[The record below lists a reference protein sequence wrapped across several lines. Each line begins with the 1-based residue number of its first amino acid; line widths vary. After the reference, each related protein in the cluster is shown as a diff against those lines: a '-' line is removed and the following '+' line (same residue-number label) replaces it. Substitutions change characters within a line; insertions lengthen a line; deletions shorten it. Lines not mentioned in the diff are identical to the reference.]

1 MQDEHNDYGPSDYGP
16 SDSLK
21 TTATPN
27 WGKSNL
33 PNPNLLNP
41 NLLNP
46 NALHP
51 VTLFT
56 QRSSSEALLDLN
68 LDQLLSDAYRLKFP
82 RDEER
87 RFRLTHNKTAI
98 LFIRAI
104 LSAAIVGYA
113 LFGIVDIWSLPITHP
128 KAWVIRYG
136 VICPIY
142 SLVLYLSFR
151 PKFKRSIARLAGIA
165 HLLGGLGLVLIM
177 AIALPTEPGHRLYF
191 LGLVFVILGI
201 HLSRLKFSYAS
212 SLGWIITAAYVA
224 IAYVNFGQVGAG
236 VGAVDPSSEI
246 GFLVG
251 NFFYLAFMNI
261 AGMFVSYMLEVSAR
275 NEFIQRRA
283 LAYEKRKSESLLFSI
298 LPQKIAKRLTQ
309 NRGTIA
315 QEYPIASIL
324 FADIVN
330 FTPLSERL
338 TATELVTL
346 LNDLFSEFDQL
357 VDRYGLEKIKTIG
370 DCYMVAAGVPT
381 PRIDHADAI
390 SELAL
395 DMMRYI
401 NQFAQHHPY
410 LSQCPINLR
419 IGIHSG
425 SVVAGVIGRQKFMYD
440 LWGDAVNTASR
451 MESHGEVGKIQISQQ
466 TYQLLSPH
474 FLCEAQGAIAIK
486 GKGNMETWHL
496 IAKRKL

>member
-1 MQDEHNDYGPSDYGP
+1 MQDEHDDYEH

-21 TTATPN
+21 ATAKPN
-27 WGKSNL
+27 WEKSNL
-33 PNPNLLNP
+33 PNPNLPNP
-41 NLLNP
+41 NLPNP
-46 NALHP
+46 HALQP
-51 VTLFT
+51 ITLFP
-56 QRSSSEALLDLN
+56 QLSSANALLDLN

-87 RFRLTHNKTAI
+87 RFKLAHNKISI

-104 LSAAIVGYA
+104 VLASIVGYA
-113 LFGIVDIWSLPITHP
+113 LFGIVDMWSLPITYP

-136 VICPIY
+136 IICPIY
-142 SLVLYLSFR
+142 SLVLYLSFQ
-151 PKFKRSIARLAGIA
+151 PKFQRSISQLAGIS

-191 LGLVFVILGI
+191 LGLIFVILGI
-201 HLSRLKFSYAS
+201 HFSRLKFSYAS
-212 SLGWIITAAYVA
+212 SLGWIITIAYVA
-224 IAYVNFGQVGAG
+224 IAYFNFGQVGASN
-236 VGAVDPSSEI
+236 SSAEI

-275 NEFIQRRA
+275 SEFLQRRA

-298 LPQKIAKRLTQ
+298 LPQKIAKRLTH

-338 TATELVTL
+338 TATELITL

-357 VDRYGLEKIKTIG
+357 VDHYGLEKIKTIG

-381 PRIDHADAI
+381 PRLDHADAI

-395 DMMRYI
+395 DMVRYI
-401 NQFAQHHPY
+401 NQFAQQY
-410 LSQCPINLR
+410 QYPINLR

-440 LWGDAVNTASR
+440 LWGDTVNTASR

-466 TYQLLSPH
+466 TYKLLSPH
-474 FLCEAQGAIAIK
+474 FLCEAQGSIAIK
-486 GKGNMETWHL
+486 GKGHMETWHL

>member
-1 MQDEHNDYGPSDYGP
+1 MQDECNDYEHGDYEH
-16 SDSLK
+16 SDSFK
-21 TTATPN
+21 TIAKPN
-27 WGKSNL
+27 WEKSNL
-33 PNPNLLNP
+33 PNPNRLQP
-41 NLLNP
+41 NLLQP
-46 NALHP
+46 I
-51 VTLFT
+51 TLFP
-56 QRSSSEALLDLN
+56 QLSSANALLDLN

-87 RFRLTHNKTAI
+87 RFKLAHNKISI

-104 LSAAIVGYA
+104 LLASIVGYA
-113 LFGIVDIWSLPITHP
+113 LFGIADRWSLPMTHP

-136 VICPIY
+136 IICPIY
-142 SLVLYLSFR
+142 SLVLYLSFQ
-151 PKFKRSIARLAGIA
+151 PKFQRSISRLAGIA

-191 LGLVFVILGI
+191 LGLIFVILGI
-201 HLSRLKFSYAS
+201 HFSRLEFSYAS
-212 SLGWIITAAYVA
+212 SLGWMITIAYVA
-224 IAYVNFGQVGAG
+224 IAYFNFGQVGTSNS
-236 VGAVDPSSEI
+236 SSEI

-275 NEFIQRRA
+275 SEFLQRRA

-338 TATELVTL
+338 TATELITL

-357 VDRYGLEKIKTIG
+357 VNHYGLEKIKTIG

-381 PRIDHADAI
+381 PRLDHADAI

-395 DMMRYI
+395 DMVRYI
-401 NQFAQHHPY
+401 NQFAQQY
-410 LSQCPINLR
+410 QYPINLR

-425 SVVAGVIGRQKFMYD
+425 SVVAGVIGRQKLMYD
-440 LWGDAVNTASR
+440 LWGDTVNTASR

-466 TYQLLSPH
+466 TYKLLSPH
-474 FLCEAQGAIAIK
+474 FLCEAQGSIAIK
-486 GKGNMETWHL
+486 GKGHMETWHL

>member
-1 MQDEHNDYGPSDYGP
+1 MQDEHND
-16 SDSLK
+16 SLN
-21 TTATPN
+21 TTTKPN
-27 WGKSNL
+27 WEKSNL
-33 PNPNLLNP
+33 PNPDCPNPNLSNPSLLNP
-41 NLLNP
+41 NRPNPKALQPITLLSQP
-46 NALHP
+46 
-51 VTLFT
+51 
-56 QRSSSEALLDLN
+56 SSSDVLLDLN

-87 RFRLTHNKTAI
+87 RFKLAHNKISI

-104 LSAAIVGYA
+104 VSASIVGYA

-136 VICPIY
+136 IICPIY

-151 PKFKRSIARLAGIA
+151 PKFQRSISQLAGIA
-165 HLLGGLGLVLIM
+165 HLLAGLGLVLIM
-177 AIALPTEPGHRLYF
+177 AIALPIEPGHRLYF
-191 LGLVFVILGI
+191 LGLIFIILGI
-201 HLSRLKFSYAS
+201 HFSRLKFSNAS
-212 SLGWIITAAYVA
+212 SLGWIITFAYVA
-224 IAYVNFGQVGAG
+224 IAYFNFGRVGAIN
-236 VGAVDPSSEI
+236 PSYEI
-246 GFLVG
+246 GFLVA

-275 NEFIQRRA
+275 SEFLQRRA

-298 LPQKIAKRLTQ
+298 LPPPIAKRLTQ

-330 FTPLSERL
+330 FTPLSEQL
-338 TATELVTL
+338 TATELITL

-357 VDRYGLEKIKTIG
+357 VDHYGLEKIKTIG

-381 PRIDHADAI
+381 PRLDHADAI

-395 DMMRYI
+395 DMVRYI
-401 NQFAQHHPY
+401 NHFAQQY
-410 LSQCPINLR
+410 QYPINLR

-440 LWGDAVNTASR
+440 LWGDTVNTASR
-451 MESHGEVGKIQISQQ
+451 MESHGQVGKVQISQE
-466 TYQLLSPH
+466 TNKLLSPRFSVRSSRFNRH
-474 FLCEAQGAIAIK
+474 QRQRQY
-486 GKGNMETWHL
+486 GNLAPNCKT
-496 IAKRKL
+496 

>member
-1 MQDEHNDYGPSDYGP
+1 MQDEHNDNEHSA
-16 SDSLK
+16 SLN
-21 TTATPN
+21 TTAKPD
-27 WGKSNL
+27 WKKSNL
-33 PNPNLLNP
+33 PNPNLPNP
-41 NLLNP
+41 NLPNP
-46 NALHP
+46 NLPNSKALQP
-51 VTLFT
+51 VTLFP
-56 QRSSSEALLDLN
+56 QLSNPDALLDLN

-87 RFRLTHNKTAI
+87 RFKIAHNKISI

-113 LFGIVDIWSLPITHP
+113 LFGIVDMWSLPITHP

-136 VICPIY
+136 IICPIY

-151 PKFKRSIARLAGIA
+151 PKFQRSIPQLAGIA

-191 LGLVFVILGI
+191 LGLIFVILGI
-201 HLSRLKFSYAS
+201 HFSRLKFSYAS
-212 SLGWIITAAYVA
+212 SLGWAITFAYIAVA
-224 IAYVNFGQVGAG
+224 YINFGRVS
-236 VGAVDPSSEI
+236 AVTVSSEV

-275 NEFIQRRA
+275 SEFLQRRA

-338 TATELVTL
+338 TATELITL

-370 DCYMVAAGVPT
+370 DCYMVASGVPT

-401 NQFAQHHPY
+401 NQFVQHHPY

-440 LWGDAVNTASR
+440 LWGDTVNTASR

-496 IAKRKL
+496 IAKRTL

>member
-1 MQDEHNDYGPSDYGP
+1 MQDEHND
-16 SDSLK
+16 SLN
-21 TTATPN
+21 TTTKPN

-33 PNPNLLNP
+33 PNPNCPNPNLSNPSLLNP
-41 NLLNP
+41 NRPNPKALQPITLLSQP
-46 NALHP
+46 
-51 VTLFT
+51 
-56 QRSSSEALLDLN
+56 SSSDVLLDLN

-87 RFRLTHNKTAI
+87 RFKLAHNKISI

-104 LSAAIVGYA
+104 VSASIVGYA

-136 VICPIY
+136 IICPIY

-151 PKFKRSIARLAGIA
+151 PKFQRSISQLAGIA
-165 HLLGGLGLVLIM
+165 HLLAGLGLVLIM
-177 AIALPTEPGHRLYF
+177 AIALPIEPGHRLYF
-191 LGLVFVILGI
+191 LGLIFIILGI
-201 HLSRLKFSYAS
+201 HFSRLKFSYAS
-212 SLGWIITAAYVA
+212 SLGWIITFAYVA
-224 IAYVNFGQVGAG
+224 IAYFNFGRVGAIN
-236 VGAVDPSSEI
+236 PSYEI
-246 GFLVG
+246 GFLVA

-275 NEFIQRRA
+275 SEFLQRRA

-330 FTPLSERL
+330 FTPLSEQL
-338 TATELVTL
+338 TATELITL

-357 VDRYGLEKIKTIG
+357 VDHYGLEKIKTIG

-381 PRIDHADAI
+381 PRLDHADAI

-395 DMMRYI
+395 DMVRYI
-401 NQFAQHHPY
+401 NHFAQQY
-410 LSQCPINLR
+410 QYPINLR

-440 LWGDAVNTASR
+440 LWGDTVNTASR
-451 MESHGEVGKIQISQQ
+451 MESHGQVGKVQISQE
-466 TYQLLSPH
+466 TYKLLSPD
-474 FLCEAQGAIAIK
+474 FLCEAQGSIAIK

>member
-1 MQDEHNDYGPSDYGP
+1 MQNERSDYKCN
-16 SDSLK
+16 DSLK
-21 TTATPN
+21 TIAKPD
-27 WGKSNL
+27 WEKSNL
-33 PNPNLLNP
+33 PNPNLPDP
-41 NLLNP
+41 NLPNHNLPNP
-46 NALHP
+46 NALQP
-51 VTLFT
+51 VTLFP
-56 QRSSSEALLDLN
+56 QLSSSNSLLDLN

-87 RFRLTHNKTAI
+87 RFKLAHNKISI

-104 LSAAIVGYA
+104 VSASIVGYA
-113 LFGIVDIWSLPITHP
+113 LFGIVDMWSLPITHP

-136 VICPIY
+136 IICPIY
-142 SLVLYLSFR
+142 SLVLYLSFQ
-151 PKFKRSIARLAGIA
+151 PKFQRSISQLAGIA

-191 LGLVFVILGI
+191 LGLIFVILGI
-201 HLSRLKFSYAS
+201 HFSRLKFSYAS
-212 SLGWIITAAYVA
+212 SLGWIITFAYIA
-224 IAYVNFGQVGAG
+224 IAYLNFGRVGESN
-236 VGAVDPSSEI
+236 PSSEI

-275 NEFIQRRA
+275 SEFLQRRA

-338 TATELVTL
+338 TATELITL

-357 VDRYGLEKIKTIG
+357 VAHYGLEKIKTIG

-381 PRIDHADAI
+381 PRLDHADAI

-395 DMMRYI
+395 DMVRYI
-401 NQFAQHHPY
+401 NQFAQQY
-410 LSQCPINLR
+410 QYPINLR

-440 LWGDAVNTASR
+440 LWGDTVNTASR
-451 MESHGEVGKIQISQQ
+451 MESHGEVGKIQISHQ
-466 TYQLLSPH
+466 TYKLLSPH
-474 FLCEAQGAIAIK
+474 FLCEAQGSIAIK

-496 IAKRKL
+496 IAKRKP